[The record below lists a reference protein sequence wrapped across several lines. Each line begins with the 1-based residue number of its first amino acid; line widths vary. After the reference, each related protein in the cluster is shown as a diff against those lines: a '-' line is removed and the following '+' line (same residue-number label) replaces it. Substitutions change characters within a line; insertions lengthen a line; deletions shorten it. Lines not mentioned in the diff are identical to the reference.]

1 MARLFLDHANVASSR
16 PPTVH
21 VALSSI
27 ELSLL
32 TLVTSD
38 PEAEPA
44 VRQGAWVNF
53 IDGDDSGMLRHVVPI
68 AGYPEAAWRAVAS
81 TTLDLPAVADPLP
94 VDEIYSARIV
104 PPTEPPARFF
114 RLDPFELAA
123 GLRTEHPDALRD
135 RNAIAARIHTL
146 EALKGGDGPWFFVE
160 PDHFSQAALQSVAEE
175 MIRPG
180 ETHWGA
186 DMLLQRRVVLDEA
199 KEARAWSGISEL
211 HAALWVTHEAPFDA
225 GLDFT
230 TYWADM
236 AARLRVDP
244 TATRLLSE
252 CSDPDLDIVREAL
265 VSPDLA
271 VSFP

>member
-1 MARLFLDHANVASSR
+1 MARFFPDADVAGSR
-16 PPTVH
+16 PSTVH

-44 VRQGAWVNF
+44 VRQGTWVNI
-53 IDGDDSGMLRHVVPI
+53 IDGDDSGMLRHVVAI
-68 AGYPEAAWRAVAS
+68 AGYPEVAWRAVAS
-81 TTLDLPAVADPLP
+81 TTRDLSAVADGLPL
-94 VDEIYSARIV
+94 DQIYSARIV
-104 PPTEPPARFF
+104 PSTEPLPRFF

-146 EALKGGDGPWFFVE
+146 ETVKGSDGPWFFVE
-160 PDHFSQAALQSVAEE
+160 PDHFSQAALRSVAEE
-175 MIRPG
+175 MIRSG
-180 ETHWGA
+180 ETHWTP

-199 KEARAWSGISEL
+199 KEARAWSGIAEL

-230 TYWADM
+230 TYRADM
-236 AARLRVDP
+236 ASRLRVDP

-252 CSDPDLDIVREAL
+252 SSDPDLDIVREAL
-265 VSPDLA
+265 VSADLA
-271 VSFP
+271 AAFP